1 MKKVY
6 IQSTGCISAQQ
17 SWGDVSFLATPL
29 FYKTK
34 VLPIVAPNY
43 KEYISAAAARR
54 MAKAIKMGVTAS
66 HFAMQEAGMDN
77 VDAIITG
84 TGLGL
89 VRDSEKFVSAIIDNG
104 EQYLTPTSFIQST
117 HNTVAGQ
124 IALGIDC
131 KGYNLT
137 YVHDSNSFESA
148 LLDSITQLQ
157 ADEVAS
163 VLVGGVDELWDH
175 TIEIH
180 QLIGHIKEQATATRT
195 LLESNT
201 FGTVFAE
208 GAGFF
213 VLESEKKSNTYA
225 EVVDV
230 QLYGTLAEEEVAQVA
245 KAFLKEHGINPAA
258 VDVLILGSNGDAAYD
273 GYYNTLAAEMFSE
286 TTQTYYKHLC
296 GEFHTATAFGTWL
309 AANMLKTQTIPD
321 AVRLNDKSTSHIETV
336 LLYDQYRGENHSF
349 ILFKKC

>member
-17 SWGDVSFLATPL
+17 SWGEEAFLTNPL
-29 FYKTK
+29 FYETN
-34 VLPIVAPNY
+34 VLPVVAPDY
-43 KEYISAAAARR
+43 KQYISAAAARR

-66 HFAMQEAGMDN
+66 HFAMKEAGVEN

-89 VRDSEKFVSAIIDNG
+89 VRDSEKFVSAIIENG
-104 EQYLTPTSFIQST
+104 EQYLTPTAFIQST

-148 LLDSITQLQ
+148 LLDSIMQLQ
-157 ADEVAS
+157 TGELS
-163 VLVGGVDELWDH
+163 SLLVGGVDELWDH
-175 TIEIH
+175 TVAIH
-180 QLIGHIKEQATATRT
+180 QLIGHLKEGDLHTQQLRQSKT
-195 LLESNT
+195 S
-201 FGTVFAE
+201 GTVFAE

-213 VLESEKKSNTYA
+213 VLESEKKATSYA
-225 EVVDV
+225 EIVDV
-230 QLYGTLAEEEVAQVA
+230 ELYGHLSPEEVNVAA
-245 KAFLKEHGINPAA
+245 KAFLKKQGIAPHE
-258 VDVLILGSNGDAAYD
+258 VDVLLLGTNGDIDYD
-273 GYYNTLAAEMFSE
+273 GYYHQLCEGDFAETS
-286 TTQTYYKHLC
+286 QAYYKHLS
-296 GEFHTATAFGTWL
+296 GEFHTATAFGTWV
-309 AANMLKTQTIPD
+309 AAHTIKSQILPE
-321 AVRLNDKSTSHIETV
+321 VLRCNDTVPSQINTV

-349 ILFKKC
+349 ILFRKC